1 MECSVCGRRF
11 ALDRIAVHTGICKRL
26 AQKNRGRRHGVFDSR
41 AQRLTGELA
50 SLAPPR
56 TMLGRGAG
64 RGAVSRKLGRET
76 QARIAPTHVAK
87 TYIHEHTRTYT
98 NWREKRAELRQGLRA
113 ARQYRAERAY
123 SHHAPNHDP
132 SSRMPL
138 GGARAAA
145 DVRGFGAGVAYGSSP
160 RDAVYKTK
168 PLSAGRVGLASGL
181 GGRTSTFGGRGKDQL
196 VKSSQLLRHHTIATK
211 SNASP
216 SHRAEAAGRASG
228 SESHR
233 LMDRQPD
240 MRPHGASEFLRG
252 PQSARHHSMR
262 LPMSRGGG
270 PIHSNQTSA
279 DNPLAVGWQQR

>member
-1 MECSVCGRRF
+1 M
-11 ALDRIAVHTGICKRL
+11 
-26 AQKNRGRRHGVFDSR
+26 
-41 AQRLTGELA
+41 
-50 SLAPPR
+50 
-56 TMLGRGAG
+56 
-64 RGAVSRKLGRET
+64 SRKLGRET

-168 PLSAGRVGLASGL
+168 PLR
-181 GGRTSTFGGRGKDQL
+181 
-196 VKSSQLLRHHTIATK
+196 
-211 SNASP
+211 SP
-216 SHRAEAAGRASG
+216 
-228 SESHR
+228 
-233 LMDRQPD
+233 LPL
-240 MRPHGASEFLRG
+240 P
-252 PQSARHHSMR
+252 R
-262 LPMSRGGG
+262 LPCC
-270 PIHSNQTSA
+270 SA
-279 DNPLAVGWQQR
+279 QVQVPTQRDA